1 MESKE
6 YQKLTLDTLNKAL
19 NELGTPEVLLTV
31 PDNEALNNVVKEYL
45 EHHSELIIKISN
57 DIMKEILLTGQ
68 CDIDKY
74 QRVIMDLSGGGTI
87 TVERNNVKS
96 DLTYDENIRQAML
109 TALRSEVEK
118 LEIKFKAL

>member
-1 MESKE
+1 ME
-6 YQKLTLDTLNKAL
+6 LDLYKKAR
-19 NELGTPEVLLTV
+19 
-31 PDNEALNNVVKEYL
+31 DIRNN
-45 EHHSELIIKISN
+45 
-57 DIMKEILLTGQ
+57 
-68 CDIDKY
+68 IDKY

>member
-45 EHHSELIIKISN
+45 EHHSELIIKILN

-74 QRVIMDLSGGGTI
+74 LAV
-87 TVERNNVKS
+87 V
-96 DLTYDENIRQAML
+96 DEY
-109 TALRSEVEK
+109 
-118 LEIKFKAL
+118 IKKI

>member
-74 QRVIMDLSGGGTI
+74 LAV
-87 TVERNNVKS
+87 VEE
-96 DLTYDENIRQAML
+96 Y
-109 TALRSEVEK
+109 
-118 LEIKFKAL
+118 IKKI

>member
-74 QRVIMDLSGGGTI
+74 LAV
-87 TVERNNVKS
+87 V
-96 DLTYDENIRQAML
+96 DEY
-109 TALRSEVEK
+109 
-118 LEIKFKAL
+118 IKKI

>member
-6 YQKLTLDTLNKAL
+6 YQKLTLDTLNKVL

-74 QRVIMDLSGGGTI
+74 LAV
-87 TVERNNVKS
+87 V
-96 DLTYDENIRQAML
+96 DEY
-109 TALRSEVEK
+109 
-118 LEIKFKAL
+118 IKKI

>member
-74 QRVIMDLSGGGTI
+74 LAV
-87 TVERNNVKS
+87 V
-96 DLTYDENIRQAML
+96 DEYIK
-109 TALRSEVEK
+109 K
-118 LEIKFKAL
+118 L

>member
-1 MESKE
+1 MENKE

-19 NELGTPEVLLTV
+19 DELGTPEVLLTV

-57 DIMKEILLTGQ
+57 DIMKEVLLTGQ

-74 QRVIMDLSGGGTI
+74 L
-87 TVERNNVKS
+87 TVV
-96 DLTYDENIRQAML
+96 DEY
-109 TALRSEVEK
+109 
-118 LEIKFKAL
+118 IKKI